1 MSSATEPRV
10 LLVRP
15 AYRTRLTQAVRLV
28 TEPLDLEYLAAVAGA
43 RGWHW
48 RIHDAMVESE
58 PFSAALAGF
67 APDIVALTGYYPAL
81 AEMLRLAAVAKAWR
95 PSVLVVAGGV
105 HAELCPADFAVD
117 AVDVVVQAGGA
128 HTFGRLLDSLRATR
142 AATCVPGT
150 WQRADG
156 TWRHDPLD
164 HDPLDHDLPLPPLPH
179 PDRSHLYRHRAA
191 FTYLQHGPVA
201 LVRTAA
207 GCPHGC
213 SFCCCRLLNGGRY
226 APRAVTD
233 VADEIAALDAP
244 LIWLIDDTL
253 LADPGRAAALA
264 DALAQ
269 RQVQR
274 RFISY
279 ARAADITG
287 NPGACADLRRLGVGD
302 VIVGMEAVE
311 QARLDGYAKGCRAD
325 DNRRCAKLL
334 AAAGIACTGLFIAD
348 PSFSRADFRR
358 LDRCLAALPLAAATV
373 SIYTP
378 FPGTPAW
385 QAHQALLT
393 TRDCRCWDL
402 CHLVREPE
410 RMTRSEFYLRF
421 AWSNFRPLLR
431 RPALLRHV
439 LGQLRHGSWWR

>member
-1 MSSATEPRV
+1 MSSATELRV

-28 TEPLDLEYLAAVAGA
+28 TEPLDLEYLAAIVTA

-48 RIHDAMVESE
+48 RIHDGMVDSE
-58 PFSAALAGF
+58 PFSAVLAGF

-81 AEMLRLAAVAKAWR
+81 AEMLHLAAAVKAWR
-95 PSVLVVAGGV
+95 ASTLVVTGGV
-105 HAELCPADFAVD
+105 HAELCPADFAVE

-128 HTFGRLLDSLRATR
+128 HTFGRLLDGFR
-142 AATCVPGT
+142 AARSVTPVPGT
-150 WQRADG
+150 WQRVSG
-156 TWRHDPLD
+156 TWRYEPLD
-164 HDPLDHDLPLPPLPH
+164 PAATLPPLPH

-191 FTYLQHGPVA
+191 FTYLHCGPVA

-226 APRAVTD
+226 APRDLAE

-269 RQVQR
+269 RQGQR
-274 RFISY
+274 RFIIY
-279 ARAADITG
+279 ARAADIAG
-287 NPGACADLRRLGVGD
+287 NPGVCADLRRLGVSD

-311 QARLDGYAKGCRAD
+311 QAQLDGYAKGCSAD
-325 DNRRCAKLL
+325 DNRRCAELL

-358 LDRCLAALPLAAATV
+358 LDATIASLPLAAATV

-378 FPGTPAW
+378 FPGTAGW
-385 QAHQALLT
+385 ETAQARLT
-393 TRDCRCWDL
+393 TRDCRYWDL
-402 CHLVREPE
+402 CHLVLDPQ
-410 RMTRSEFYLRF
+410 RMSRSEFYLRF
-421 AWSNFRPLLR
+421 AWSNIRPLLH
-431 RPALLRHV
+431 RPALRRHV
-439 LGQLRHGSWWR
+439 LGQLRRGGWRL